1 MARTVHTA
9 ASQRRAA
16 AAKTPAGRTRTDL
29 TLQASAVAQARAMG
43 LNLSR
48 LADAKIAEAIREQQ
62 ARCWLQAKQP
72 AIKTYNARVRR
83 DGPWNKDLISF

>member
-1 MARTVHTA
+1 
-9 ASQRRAA
+9 
-16 AAKTPAGRTRTDL
+16 
-29 TLQASAVAQARAMG
+29 MG